1 MESENCSTKASILAI
16 PLAQAVQQTKNW
28 RDFLAQLKSHEG
40 ITSFHDIRA
49 FNLTLEE
56 VRLALFPDGGPVGER
71 PVSARMYLGCTSTD
85 PRSDSDFKLIIV
97 GVNEKG
103 EDVLTRI
110 GDFSNPCPTFCDPK
124 SPLNSD
130 HPDIK

>member
-1 MESENCSTKASILAI
+1 MNEEIKNGSILTI
-16 PLAQAVQQTKNW
+16 PLGQAAQMTKNW
-28 RDFLAQLKSHEG
+28 RDFLFQLRNQDG

-56 VRLALFPDGGPVGER
+56 VRQALFPENGPIQDR
-71 PVSARMYLGCTSTD
+71 PVSARMYLGCTTVE
-85 PRSDSDFKLIIV
+85 PQSDADFKLIIV
-97 GVNEKG
+97 GVDARGN
-103 EDVLTRI
+103 DVLTRI

-130 HPDIK
+130 NPGSF